1 MSWPNFAPFF
11 SFLSSLSVLASS
23 FSHIFPS
30 SPSVCLHDFAA
41 YFRILKSFLLPLPTL
56 LFLLSPL
63 TPPSHI
69 RCWPFPSLSSF
80 LPPMFVFCHRVPP
93 ANYLLYFFAWLSIG
107 WTLIVHPIS
116 CVCLLRRP
124 PYFRTLTIQTI
135 VSHSRCLLFSISLS
149 LSLNDSPPFIF
160 LASFDCSYLYIYFP
174 MFILSD
180 VKFQN
185 PPVNKSLSEPH
196 VYSIHYFPR
205 FKVTMHDPTHDWY
218 QSESRHRHPQP
229 SSWKSLSPC
238 VVGTYLLEQWPSYEA
253 DQGGES
259 MVRG

>member
-11 SFLSSLSVLASS
+11 SFLFSLSVLASS

-69 RCWPFPSLSSF
+69 RCWPFPFLSSF
-80 LPPMFVFCHRVPP
+80 LPMFVFCHRVPP

-107 WTLIVHPIS
+107 WTLIVPPIS

-135 VSHSRCLLFSISLS
+135 VSHSRCLLFSPSLS
-149 LSLNDSPPFIF
+149 FSHSMIPLCFSFLAPSTVHIFIF
-160 LASFDCSYLYIYFP
+160 TFQCLFYL
-174 MFILSD
+174 M
-180 VKFQN
+180 
-185 PPVNKSLSEPH
+185 
-196 VYSIHYFPR
+196 
-205 FKVTMHDPTHDWY
+205 
-218 QSESRHRHPQP
+218 
-229 SSWKSLSPC
+229 
-238 VVGTYLLEQWPSYEA
+238 
-253 DQGGES
+253 
-259 MVRG
+259 